1 MAPHHPP
8 QPPARGPRG
17 ARGPAGCTC
26 SVCSA
31 PASPAPTRLLLQSLP
46 PPPRPVAAP
55 SSLPA
60 ANFLREEKGVDGRRR
75 GPGARSAPPRE
86 GGVRLERACRGG
98 RRTEAACA
106 RPGAPGKAEIV
117 PPSPAPHHI
126 HAGEVPLPWE
136 PGTPVSPSLSQ
147 YFQRLEPHTCRQ
159 SRRPGSWGPQ
169 GGELSLPLFSWDSRQ
184 TRSIRDPPFSLPGHP
199 PAFDPGGISCP
210 YQDSHAN
217 FHLSS
222 LPILA

>member
-1 MAPHHPP
+1 MRAPR
-8 QPPARGPRG
+8 PARRQGKGECASR
-17 ARGPAGCTC
+17 
-26 SVCSA
+26 A
-31 PASPAPTRLLLQSLP
+31 PADWDAERRRALGLGHLAKRRSCP
-46 PPPRPVAAP
+46 PPPRNAFTLEGFAAQ
-55 SSLPA
+55 
-60 ANFLREEKGVDGRRR
+60 
-75 GPGARSAPPRE
+75 PR
-86 GGVRLERACRGG
+86 VL
-98 RRTEAACA
+98 
-106 RPGAPGKAEIV
+106 
-117 PPSPAPHHI
+117 
-126 HAGEVPLPWE
+126 PLPWE

-169 GGELSLPLFSWDSRQ
+169 GGELSLPLFSWDSKQ
-184 TRSIRDPPFSLPGHP
+184 TRSIHDPPFSLPGHP